1 MAIFNEFPYTN
12 FHELN
17 LDWIIGEVRRI
28 AQEWDETK
36 KPLEDLMQYVRD
48 FLDNLDVSEEISDKL
63 DEMAQD
69 GTLADII
76 NDQIFGEINADLKVI
91 KHNTPSNGYW
101 PSTVD
106 MTAGYR
112 RYKYITLQAL
122 MTYLVRQ
129 KGANY
134 ITGNSFD
141 TGGPFKYV
149 YDGNKQWSRIF
160 TYQQDP
166 KLNDTQVIDGVTYKK
181 IYLNCVGFAALI
193 LRGLTFNQSPIKYG
207 LDNVLHDPLTAEEK
221 NELLKVS
228 VARYDPTSLP
238 KQAFTGVDF
247 HNNISIFRESL
258 SQQLANGYFELLAE
272 QTGAGGPVDYNLK
285 GFENL
290 RTGDIIYLAR
300 QGSAINS
307 NYYLGIDHCQIY
319 VHPDDIP
326 LLQAYAASNNV
337 TIAPVVENGDN
348 ASLGYIVDVST
359 DVSQPLRFK
368 ALDNSIQKV
377 CRSNESWGRVYAS
390 HVYPNAMNSSMGA
403 EFADN
408 IQRLGNFTRYKDPA
422 VVENYTF
429 EMDKHRGMLTGYS
442 FGSEGVSANNFTTA
456 TNAEYDYLDLDTMT
470 KAGVYYYSSTEW
482 HDITSKP
489 GTDLATIL
497 TVTGFNHNRWIDF
510 NNRIPNLTGYQEA
523 VQISASGVNKYIR
536 CCNANGTWSAWKQL
550 TT

>member
-1 MAIFNEFPYTN
+1 MSIFNEFPYTN
-12 FHELN
+12 LHELN
-17 LDWIIGEVRRI
+17 LDWIIKEIKRI
-28 AQEWDETK
+28 AAEWDATK
-36 KPLEDLMQYVRD
+36 KPLEDLVKYVND
-48 FLDNLDVSEEISDKL
+48 FLDNLDLTEEVSAKLEEMK
-63 DEMAQD
+63 EN
-69 GTLADII
+69 GELADII
-76 NDQIFGEINADLKVI
+76 NQQVFGQINADLAVI

-101 PSTVD
+101 PSTTD
-106 MTAGYR
+106 LTAGYQ

-122 MTYLVRQ
+122 MSYLVRQ

-134 ITGNSFD
+134 ITGSSYD
-141 TGGPFKYV
+141 IGGPFKYE
-149 YDGNKQWSRIF
+149 YDGDRQWSRIF

-166 KLNDTQVIDGVTYKK
+166 KLRDTEVIDGVTYKK
-181 IYLNCVGFAALI
+181 IYLNCVGFASLI
-193 LRGLTFNQSPIKYG
+193 LRGLAFNVSPIKYG
-207 LDNVLHDPLTAEEK
+207 LDNALHDPLTASEK
-221 NELLKVS
+221 NELIKVS
-228 VARYDPTSLP
+228 VARYNPTTLP

-300 QGSAINS
+300 QGSAQNS

-319 VHPDDIP
+319 VHPADVP
-326 LLQAYAASNNV
+326 KLQEYAAANNV
-337 TIAPVVENGDN
+337 TIAPVVESGDN

-359 DVSQPLRFK
+359 DVDQPLRFK
-368 ALDNSIQKV
+368 ALDNSIQRV

-422 VVENYTF
+422 VVERYTF
-429 EMDKHRGMLTGYS
+429 EMDKHRGMFTGYS
-442 FGSEGVSANNFTTA
+442 FGSETVSANNFDTSTS
-456 TNAEYDYLDLDTMT
+456 AEYNYLDLDTMT
-470 KAGVYYYSSTEW
+470 KAGVYYYSASEW
-482 HDITSKP
+482 HDIARKP

-497 TVTGFNHNRWIDF
+497 TVTGFNHNRWIDYD
-510 NNRIPNLTGYQEA
+510 NRIPNLTGYQTA
-523 VQISASGVNKYIR
+523 VQISVNGIKIFTR
-536 CCNANGTWSAWKQL
+536 CCNANGNWSAWA
-550 TT
+550 TVV

>member
-17 LDWIIGEVRRI
+17 LDWIIEEVRRI

-48 FLDNLDVSEEISDKL
+48 FLDNLDLSDEVAAKL

-76 NDQIFGEINADLKVI
+76 NQEIFGQINDDLKVI
-91 KHNTPSNGYW
+91 KHNTPSDGYW
-101 PSTVD
+101 PSATD
-106 MTAGYR
+106 LTAGYK

-122 MTYLVRQ
+122 MSYLVRQ

-134 ITGNSFD
+134 ITGDSYD

-160 TYQQDP
+160 AYQQDP
-166 KLNDTQVIDGVTYKK
+166 KFRDTEVIGGVTYKK
-181 IYLNCVGFAALI
+181 IYLNCVGFASLI
-193 LRGLTFNQSPIKYG
+193 LRGLAFNVSPIKYG
-207 LDNVLHDPLTAEEK
+207 LDNALHDPLTASEK

-228 VARYDPTSLP
+228 VARYDPTRLP

-272 QTGAGGPVDYNLK
+272 QTGAGGPIDYNLK

-300 QGSAINS
+300 QGSAQNS

-319 VHPDDIP
+319 VHPSDVP
-326 LLQAYAASNNV
+326 KLQEYAASNGV
-337 TIAPVVENGDN
+337 TIAPIVASGDN

-359 DVSQPLRFK
+359 DDNQPLRFK
-368 ALDNSIQKV
+368 ALDNSIRKV
-377 CRSNESWGRVYAS
+377 CRSDETWGRVYAS

-408 IQRLGNFTRYKDPA
+408 VQRLGNFTRYKDPA
-422 VVENYTF
+422 VVERYTF
-429 EMDKHRGMLTGYS
+429 EMDKHRGMFTGYS
-442 FGSEGVSANNFTTA
+442 FGSEAVSAHEFTSDIY
-456 TNAEYDYLDLDTMT
+456 AEIDYTDLNTMR

-482 HDITSKP
+482 AALNSKP
-489 GTDLATIL
+489 GENLATIL
-497 TVTGFNHNRWIDF
+497 TVVGFNHNRWINYND
-510 NNRIPNLTGYQEA
+510 RIPDYTGYQEA
-523 VQISASGVNKYIR
+523 VQISVTGVNKFIR
-536 CCNANGTWSAWKQL
+536 CSNANGNWSAWKQV